1 MKEDEALNL
10 ECGDVFKF
18 PDFYKNSEMRIVKHN
33 YKCTILSV
41 IIDDDAR
48 QGFTIK
54 RYLKTRNHYVY
65 EFFDIFKVIDR
76 CEL

>member
-1 MKEDEALNL
+1 VKEDEALSLKN
-10 ECGDVFKF
+10 GDVFKYL
-18 PDFYKNSEMRIVKHN
+18 DFYKNSEMNIVKHN
-33 YKCTILSV
+33 YKCTIFAV
-41 IIDDDAR
+41 IIDDGAC

>member
-1 MKEDEALNL
+1 MTEEEALNL
-10 ECGDVFKF
+10 ECGGTFVF
-18 PDFYKNSEMRIVKHN
+18 PDSYVSSAMRRVKHN
-33 YKCTILSV
+33 YNCKIMAV

-54 RYLKTRNHYVY
+54 RYLKTKNRYVY

-76 CEL
+76 CNL